1 MKQEKEKL
9 NKNFRVLFIKRKKEM
24 LQKQILKDLKI
35 LCINTEI
42 NKKIMQIILKESIK
56 ILMNFNLKI
65 MI

>member
-42 NKKIMQIILKESIK
+42 NKKIMQIIFPQRQ
-56 ILMNFNLKI
+56 MH
-65 MI
+65 